1 MLIQFSLNFQ
11 EKGLIKKLEEDL
23 DAYTL
28 FVPSNEYART
38 VNVTVVSTGPEVVKL
53 FYAQLN

>member
-11 EKGLIKKLEEDL
+11 EKGLIQKLEEDL

-38 VNVTVVSTGPEVVKL
+38 VNVTVVSTCPDVIKL
-53 FYAQLN
+53 FHAQLN

>member
-1 MLIQFSLNFQ
+1 MLIQFSSNFQ

-38 VNVTVVSTGPEVVKL
+38 VNVTIVSTGPEVGKL
-53 FYAQLN
+53 FHAQLN